1 MKTQWHVSQIYSL
14 MQVTFFGEKQVRPDH
29 KKRLIIG
36 VLQLFERIFP
46 QDLVKLTFSN
56 SFVEFHKAVLIS

>member
-29 KKRLIIG
+29 KKAVNNWCVATIRKNLSARSS
-36 VLQLFERIFP
+36 ET
-46 QDLVKLTFSN
+46 K
-56 SFVEFHKAVLIS
+56 SFKQFCWIQ